1 MSSRRT
7 QWVSVGRVLLDVL
20 LLNLAFLLAY
30 WARYQWQW
38 FRPVDEAFLVPY
50 GTYFPY
56 SLAFTV
62 IMLVVYWAEGLYS
75 SKRKRSAFHEVYII
89 IRGAITG
96 VAALY
101 ILSLLYRAVL
111 LSRLIPVY
119 AGLATVLLLTGA
131 RSAERVIQGR
141 LRKKGIGV
149 QRVLI
154 VGAGEVG
161 RMVMRNIAAQPE
173 LGYQTVGFV
182 DDKPERGSRDLGRFK
197 GLGSTD
203 QIAELVTLHGVD
215 MVIVA
220 LPWLAH
226 RKILGIVS
234 QCEHLNVAVRIVPD
248 LFQMSLSQVDID
260 DLNGIPLIGTKSPVI
275 MGWNLAIKR
284 ALDVVVSG
292 LALVLLSPL
301 LLLIGLLIKIDS
313 PGPVVFAQQRIGRG
327 GKPFT
332 VYKFRTMRLGA
343 EEEQES
349 LQAFNEVKGPMF
361 KMKADPRCTP
371 LGRILRRISFDELP
385 QLYNVLRGEMSIVG
399 PRPPL
404 PGEVQQYQEWHKRR
418 LDILPG
424 LTGLWQV
431 SGRSD
436 LTFDDMVL
444 LDIYYIENWSL
455 LLDLRIVLKT
465 IPSLILARGAY

>member
-1 MSSRRT
+1 M
-7 QWVSVGRVLLDVL
+7 LLDTAL
-20 LLNLAFLLAY
+20 INLGFVLAY
-30 WARYQWQW
+30 WVRYQWQW
-38 FRPVDEAFLVPY
+38 FRPVDEVFLVPY
-50 GTYFPY
+50 SVYFPY
-56 SLAFTV
+56 SLAFTG
-62 IMLVVYWAEGLYS
+62 IMLVVYWTEGLYNPR
-75 SKRKRSAFHEVYII
+75 RKRSAFHEVYII

-101 ILSLLYRAVL
+101 ILSLVYRAVL
-111 LSRLIPVY
+111 LSRLIPAY
-119 AGLATVLLLTGA
+119 AGLAVVALLSGA
-131 RSAERVIQGR
+131 RAVERVIQGHR
-141 LRKKGIGV
+141 RKKGLGV

-154 VGAGEVG
+154 VGAGEIG

-173 LGYQTVGFV
+173 LGYQIVGFV

-203 QIAELVTLHGVD
+203 QIADLVKQHAVD
-215 MVIVA
+215 TVIVA

-260 DLNGIPLIGTKSPVI
+260 DLNGIPLISTKSPVI
-275 MGWNLAIKR
+275 MGWNLAVKR
-284 ALDVVVSG
+284 TFDVIFSALF
-292 LALVLLSPL
+292 LVILSPVML
-301 LLLIGLLIKIDS
+301 VIAILIRLDS
-313 PGPVVFAQQRIGRG
+313 PGPAVFAQQRIGRG

-332 VYKFRTMRLGA
+332 VFKFRTMRCGA

-349 LQAFNEVKGPMF
+349 LRALNEAKGPMF
-361 KMKADPRCTP
+361 KIKADPRCTA
-371 LGRILRRISFDELP
+371 LGRLLRRISLDELP
-385 QLYNVLRGEMSIVG
+385 QFYNVLRGEMSMVG

-418 LDILPG
+418 LEILPG

-455 LLDLRIVLKT
+455 LLDLRIALKT
-465 IPSLILARGAY
+465 IPSALFARGAY

>member
-1 MSSRRT
+1 M
-7 QWVSVGRVLLDVL
+7 GRVALDALLI
-20 LLNLAFLLAY
+20 NLGFLLAY
-30 WARYQWQW
+30 WVRYQWQW

-50 GTYFPY
+50 EMYLPY
-56 SLAFTV
+56 SVAFTA

-75 SKRKRSAFHEVYII
+75 PKRKRSAFHEIYII
-89 IRGAITG
+89 VRGAITG

-101 ILSLLYRAVL
+101 VLSLVYRAVL
-111 LSRLIPVY
+111 LSRLIPAY
-119 AGLATVLLLTGA
+119 AGLAVVTLLSSA
-131 RSAERVIQGR
+131 RAVERVIQGR

-154 VGAGEVG
+154 VGAGEIG
-161 RMVMRNIAAQPE
+161 RMVMRNVAAQPD
-173 LGYQTVGFV
+173 LGYQIIGFV

-203 QIAELVTLHGVD
+203 EIAELVKQHAVD
-215 MVIVA
+215 TVIIA

-226 RKILGIVS
+226 RKILGIVG

-275 MGWNLAIKR
+275 GGWNLAVKR
-284 ALDVVVSG
+284 ALDVVFSA
-292 LALVLLSPL
+292 LALVILSPL
-301 LLLIGLLIKIDS
+301 LLLIGILIKSDS

-332 VYKFRTMRLGA
+332 VFKFRTMHCGA

-349 LQAFNEVKGPMF
+349 LKALNEVKGPMF

-371 LGRILRRISFDELP
+371 LGRVLRRISLDELP

-455 LLDLRIVLKT
+455 LLDLRIALKT
-465 IPSLILARGAY
+465 IPSALFARGAY

>member
-1 MSSRRT
+1 MSLRRA
-7 QWVSVGRVLLDVL
+7 QWISAGRVLLDVL
-20 LLNLAFLLAY
+20 LINLAFLLAY

-50 GTYFPY
+50 GMYFPY

-75 SKRKRSAFHEVYII
+75 SKRKRSAFHEIYII
-89 IRGAITG
+89 VRGAITG
-96 VAALY
+96 VAVLY

-119 AGLATVLLLTGA
+119 AGLATVLLLGGA
-131 RSAERVIQGR
+131 RATERVIQGR
-141 LRKKGIGV
+141 LRKKGVGV

-173 LGYQTVGFV
+173 LGYQIVGFV

-203 QIAELVTLHGVD
+203 QIAELVRLNAVD
-215 MVIVA
+215 TVIVA
-220 LPWLAH
+220 LPWLVH

-260 DLNGIPLIGTKSPVI
+260 DLNGIPLISTKSPVI

-284 ALDVVVSG
+284 ALDVVASA

-301 LLLIGLLIKIDS
+301 LLLIGMLIKLDS
-313 PGPVVFAQQRIGRG
+313 PGPIVFAQRRIGRG

-349 LQAFNEVKGPMF
+349 LRALNEAKGPMF

-371 LGRILRRISFDELP
+371 LGRVLRRISFDELP

-455 LLDLRIVLKT
+455 LLDLRIALKT
-465 IPSLILARGAY
+465 IPSLLLARGAY